1 MRSIGRIILR
11 GRALFLAAIAVL
23 TVAFGLALP
32 QLEAREDE
40 STWMAA
46 DNPARIEY
54 DRYKSLF
61 GFDRFIV
68 VAYESDDPFLR
79 SEIEYLSLLT
89 VELGELPYV
98 KDAVSLTSVDE
109 TVFTSSGSFSR
120 QFLRVSDAPHTVA
133 QRCELDSRIDGNPF
147 VEDTLISGD
156 RRTVGIVLK
165 LEGSLSADIYEKVT
179 DTLAVHLAREE
190 DQTGRRFYYAGTPV
204 YDAKVNETMSRDM
217 LIFMPVTLAVSGI
230 VLFVLFGSLRCVA
243 LPLLSVILGLVWTF
257 GLKSLLGS
265 PVTPVSSALVALITI
280 IGVANSVHFI
290 SHYRLELTRSTDRE
304 KAMLDTFARAGTP
317 CFLTSLTTAVGFG
330 SLVVSHIP
338 LIRHLGAFAG
348 FGIMSAF
355 ALTMVLLPIGLSGK
369 VLRQDRTQT
378 GSRMWP
384 ALGRFVVEHSRALIV
399 LCVIL
404 TLAIS
409 LGAFR
414 IQVEPSMA
422 EYLKRSSQVR
432 QAADFFDARLSGSSG
447 IELMLDAPSGSF
459 ENSETLRAINHLQNS
474 IENHDRVAQT
484 YSIVDYVK
492 AVNHGSIP
500 GTNAGV
506 ARAIDVLERADGI
519 DLSEYYAQGTTDS
532 LRVSIRTKQ
541 LQIDEREAIIGD
553 IEEFASSDLQG
564 IQLTVT
570 GADGLVN
577 SITVDIVQT
586 QVYSVLI
593 AMAVI
598 LGLMLLFF
606 GPRGAL
612 AAILPNVLPVALLF
626 GFLGIAGVKLNIATI
641 TVAAICIGLV
651 VDDTIHFFAH
661 FRRIVIK
668 TGDRK
673 AATQETLEEVGS
685 ALFFTSLTLVLG
697 FTVFTLSESAFLMQF
712 GFLASGAL
720 VVAFVADITVSPAI
734 LSAFDVF
741 TPGKAR
747 TGTDAPSPASPTET
761 PDM

>member
-179 DTLAVHLAREE
+179 DALAVHLAREE

-422 EYLKRSSQVR
+422 EYLKRSSPVR

-761 PDM
+761 PNM